1 MNLFVDLSLLFN
13 RYLIMKKFYNL
24 FALTLLCMISI
35 VSCVKEEIQ
44 HEIPRLSLSR
54 DSLVVD
60 AAEKSYS
67 ITYSIVHPVS
77 DGIVQAESDAKW
89 ITVESV
95 SDNVLRLHVDA
106 NEDDRRNAV
115 VNLYYPDINTL
126 ASSLEVV
133 QDSLVVPEV
142 PDDNLLFDIVVEDK
156 GYEGGLISFTPQDE
170 LIEFFIANISV
181 EEYQALGGT
190 DEALFD
196 KLSSDCWSNALKS
209 GRPIDEYMNEF
220 ALRKGYQCEPFG
232 GLYPGKNYYA
242 VAVGMDC
249 EAKQT
254 TELVKQEWSTTPV
267 EMNGA
272 TFDCGFVFKQRD
284 VQITVTPSSDELYYF
299 FDCIRKV
306 DAENLGMTIEESIKS
321 LIDEKIAYLQ
331 EFGISREEILT
342 NMLNKGKKEFTYS
355 NLNASTT
362 YLAVAVSV
370 NMYGYLD
377 SETDIEEFNTEYS
390 VDMSDNKLQL
400 NVPYVGVDCIS
411 VNVKTSNADPY
422 CLVCVSTSTYPGLSP
437 EECVEKLEGSS
448 VLNAC
453 IHNGDISGTITKL
466 NKNTEYYLL
475 LFGYENGCVTTDL
488 IAETVVTKN
497 EGDPSS
503 LAFNFSFTD
512 VTENSLVAKVNPTP
526 DNAKYVTTIVDAY
539 FTEDDVY
546 DYIEESASL
555 NGVSP
560 VVFLKQ
566 ISVRGPQET
575 KFEILYPDTQYK
587 VFAIGVNGDTGQY
600 ATEVF
605 FSEIIKTSQRTVSDT
620 RITFEDNK
628 YFNGAEVAELYPYH
642 ATASD
647 RAIFPIKAIVTGD
660 VEKYSYMLYVG
671 DMSDEEIYPDYG
683 FINDFAAYGSINNIE
698 RYIFYCNYDQAYT
711 LIGVTK
717 DSKGYYSEVY
727 RKVIVCEEDGCS
739 PVEEFVPIPGQ
750 ERMIARSFQK
760 QRSLKFYVEPEKQC
774 GMFEEISVDISDIDV
789 SRHEKISDYG
799 WIIMGK

>member
-1 MNLFVDLSLLFN
+1 
-13 RYLIMKKFYNL
+13 
-24 FALTLLCMISI
+24 MISI
-35 VSCVKEEIQ
+35 ISCVKEEIQ

-67 ITYSIVHPVS
+67 VTYSIVHPVS

-142 PDDNLLFDIVVEDK
+142 PDDSLLFDIVVEDK
-156 GYEGGLISFTPQDE
+156 GYEGGLISFTPRDE

-196 KLSSDCWSNALKS
+196 KLSADCWSNALKS

-220 ALRKGYQCEPFG
+220 ALKKGYQCEPFG

-249 EAKQT
+249 EARQT
-254 TELVKQEWSTTPV
+254 TELVKQEWSTTSV

-272 TFDCGFVFKQRD
+272 TFDCEFVFKQRD

-299 FDCIRKV
+299 FDCISKI
-306 DAENLGMTIEESIKS
+306 DAENLGMTLEENIK
-321 LIDEKIAYLQ
+321 LMIDNQIAYL
-331 EFGISREEILT
+331 EKFGFSREEILMD
-342 NMLNKGKKEFTYS
+342 MLYKGKTELTYS
-355 NLNASTT
+355 NMNASMT

-377 SETDIEEFNTEYS
+377 SEIDIEEFNTDFN

-400 NVPYVGVDCIS
+400 DVSYVGVDCIT
-411 VNVKTSNADPY
+411 VNVNTSNDDPY
-422 CLVCVSTSTYPGLSP
+422 CLVCVSSSTYPGLSP
-437 EECVEKLEGSS
+437 EEYVEKLEGSY
-448 VLNAC
+448 VLDVYV
-453 IHNGDISGTITKL
+453 HNGDINGTFTKL
-466 NKNTEYYLL
+466 KKNSEYYLL
-475 LFGYENGCVTTDL
+475 LFGYESGCVTTDL
-488 IAETVVTKN
+488 ISEIVITQD

-503 LAFNFSFTD
+503 LTFDFSFAD

-526 DNAKYVTTIVDAY
+526 DNAKYVTTIVDAS

-546 DYIEESASL
+546 DYIEESARL

-560 VVFLKQ
+560 LVFLKQ

-575 KFEILYPDTQYK
+575 RFDILYPDTQYK

-600 ATEVF
+600 ATEMF
-605 FSEIIKTSQRTVSDT
+605 FSESVRTKQRTISDT
-620 RITFEDNK
+620 KITFEDDK
-628 YFNGAEVAELYPYH
+628 YFNGAEVAERYPYH

-647 RAIFPIKAIVTGD
+647 RAIFPIRAIVTGN
-660 VEKYSYMLYVG
+660 VEKYSYLLYVG
-671 DMSDEEIYPDYG
+671 DMSDKEVYPDYG
-683 FINDFAAYGSINNIE
+683 FINDFEANGSINNIE
-698 RYIFYCNYDQAYT
+698 RYIFYCNYGQAYT
-711 LIGVTK
+711 LAGITK
-717 DSKGYYSEVY
+717 DSNGYYSEVY

-739 PVEEFVPIPGQ
+739 PIDEFEPIPGQ
-750 ERMIARSFQK
+750 ERSIARSLQK
-760 QRSLKFYVEPEKQC
+760 KLSLKFYVEPELPC
-774 GMFEEISVDISDIDV
+774 VIFEEISTALSDKDV
-789 SRHEKISDYG
+789 TSHENIFDTG
-799 WIIMGK
+799 WMKMGK